1 MPVHDRGRVIVA
13 YYKENLKMTL
23 LRSLVAGVAGV
34 FCLASI
40 ARAGEITA
48 PPNAP
53 PASLLG
59 MALCSGAAG
68 DEPSLWPK
76 EKAWQWYDGVAPIR
90 GVNYVP
96 STAVNMLEWWQKETF
111 DPATIDRELKWANE
125 CGYNSI
131 RCNLSFEV
139 WESDPEGL
147 KARLDQFFAIAAKH
161 KLTVMLC
168 LFDDVNFAKAN
179 PVLGRQ
185 PEPVPGIHNSRWV
198 PSPAP
203 AKVTDR
209 TAWPALEKYVKNIIG
224 RFREDKRV
232 LVWDL
237 YNEPGNGG
245 LGGKSLPLVEAAF
258 QWARAMKPV
267 QPLTVGPCRLHNSGM
282 TKAMAELSDV
292 VTFHNYSSVEA
303 LARNVAFYQKYQR
316 PVICTET
323 IRRQKGLDFAAVLPL
338 FARNKVSWYNW
349 GLVAGKQ
356 QTYLPWENKGL
367 TINDH
372 WHWDMLWPDGRPYDP
387 NEVKLIK
394 NFKFESSAPTDN
406 PNSDPDKEEG
416 R

>member
-198 PSPAP
+198 RAP
-203 AKVTDR
+203 
-209 TAWPALEKYVKNIIG
+209 L
-224 RFREDKRV
+224 
-232 LVWDL
+232 
-237 YNEPGNGG
+237 
-245 LGGKSLPLVEAAF
+245 
-258 QWARAMKPV
+258 
-267 QPLTVGPCRLHNSGM
+267 
-282 TKAMAELSDV
+282 
-292 VTFHNYSSVEA
+292 
-303 LARNVAFYQKYQR
+303 
-316 PVICTET
+316 
-323 IRRQKGLDFAAVLPL
+323 RRK
-338 FARNKVSWYNW
+338 
-349 GLVAGKQ
+349 
-356 QTYLPWENKGL
+356 
-367 TINDH
+367 
-372 WHWDMLWPDGRPYDP
+372 
-387 NEVKLIK
+387 
-394 NFKFESSAPTDN
+394 
-406 PNSDPDKEEG
+406 
-416 R
+416 